1 MKWPRGRAE
10 TDNSDA
16 CGGNPERLTRPTLL
30 RPRRSHSGE
39 FVARQND
46 LPVPVLSSQQEDIV
60 FEGFFQDAVARRR
73 PNSPQVSDG
82 PAGPHAADG
91 DRPRSAP
98 DREPSG
104 SQRVAGPTVRAFP
117 EHVGALTS
125 CRGGPSA
132 FRVGPRTVPV
142 RSGSPAKYTGLF
154 QTTSARPRAAEGDR
168 PRSAV
173 ANLADFSK
181 CSANLVHPLWQPL
194 QSSARWTPKA

>member
-73 PNSPQVSDG
+73 PNSPHVSDG
-82 PAGPHAADG
+82 LGRPTCCGRGPSAVRTGPRTVRFATG
-91 DRPRSAP
+91 RRPNSPGISRARRRAHELP
-98 DREPSG
+98 RGTVRVPRRTANRPG
-104 SQRVAGPTVRAFP
+104 SQRVASKIHRAFSD
-117 EHVGALTS
+117 HVGAAT
-125 CRGGPSA
+125 CCGRGPSA
-132 FRVGPRTVPV
+132 V
-142 RSGSPAKYTGLF
+142 RGSQFSRLF
-154 QTTSARPRAAEGDR
+154 KM
-168 PRSAV
+168 
-173 ANLADFSK
+173 F
-181 CSANLVHPLWQPL
+181 C
-194 QSSARWTPKA
+194 